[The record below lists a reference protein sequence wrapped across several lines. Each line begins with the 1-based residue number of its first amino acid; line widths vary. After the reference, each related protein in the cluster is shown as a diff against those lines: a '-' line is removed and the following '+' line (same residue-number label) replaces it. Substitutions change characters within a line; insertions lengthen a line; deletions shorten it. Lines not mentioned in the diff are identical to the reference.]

1 MSLHFGENN
10 AFHFTHFRGSVA
22 DSLYKFH
29 FRASLS
35 LYYRSPDGATT
46 ERTERCYKVCAN
58 SYRKLNV

>member
-22 DSLYKFH
+22 DSLYKYH

-35 LYYRSPDGATT
+35 LYYRSPLPSGLSAAIKSVQT
-46 ERTERCYKVCAN
+46 RTE
-58 SYRKLNV
+58 S